1 MKHRGTVGSRSL
13 ARQARSI
20 WIICLGILLA
30 FISAGVSAQSI
41 ERGSITGTITDPNG
55 DRMPGVNVMLT
66 STELGATSETMTD
79 ANGRYRFVALLPST
93 YTVEASI
100 EGFSTARQ
108 GDIELTVGKTLS
120 VDLAMELGSVEDI
133 IIVEGSPLIDVRSS
147 TLQTTELNNEIL
159 MDVPS
164 GRSIR
169 SVVQLAPG
177 IHSENA
183 EGRQPSAFGSPGM
196 GVQFSVDGVIIN
208 SPEAGESEVPLG
220 FFSVEDVTVLGAGA
234 SAEYGGYSGVIVNV
248 TTKQGSNDLNGMVD
262 LQLADNDWQS
272 QNTNDPDLQR
282 SGSDRTDTEVHFDI
296 GGPVQRDKAWFFTSF
311 KYYQQDSQASGDH
324 VNAPTNERPRFLGKI
339 NWTPTQEKIFSGMLE
354 YSTRDQA
361 YQGADEGDLVAPG
374 ATVSL
379 EGTQYLFNFNYTDML
394 SQDTLLDLKFGGYHQ
409 RQAETP
415 DGGDTPARYDIFEDR
430 LSENWWGPFN
440 ANRERYQLIAS
451 VSHFTDDFIRGE
463 HDFKFGVELQNTVVN
478 TLNQYAGGKF
488 YEDYAGENY
497 ILFESTGYDTYAD
510 TDKIVGYVQDSWG
523 INDRVRLNL
532 GLRANYWRGAV
543 ESDVNGVR
551 FDPGDVFTP
560 DLALAPR
567 IGLNINLGDD
577 NDSVLKAH
585 WGRYYHQVISLFYSR
600 LAPESDVTGYMWNAD
615 DEVWEHDFTEGR
627 GPGQWTIDDN
637 LGVPYMDALDVG
649 WEKVLT
655 RTVSLDVTATY
666 RTNHDFL
673 DGVNLTGEFEPTRY
687 TDPDSGRSYN
697 VFDQTNEGENRFY
710 FTNVNYCQDYGQA
723 YKELTCFKSSRKY
736 AGITASLARRWRNN
750 WQMQASWTYGE
761 ARGNNNN
768 GWYEFQE
775 GRGSSLGSSTFF
787 KDPNVQINAYGN
799 LTIDP
804 THLIKVLG
812 NAQLPGGVVVGGYLR
827 YFSGNTYNQLIRVE
841 DVDQRSEIYGYPNG
855 SFRLD
860 DGLTLDLRVEKDFNL
875 GGGRLLGVGIDV
887 FNAGNAD
894 TVIEAEQTLNSDR
907 PFGAPVRLIRGRV
920 WRLGA
925 RLQF

>member
-1 MKHRGTVGSRSL
+1 MTHGGTTCSRSL
-13 ARQARSI
+13 APK
-20 WIICLGILLA
+20 
-30 FISAGVSAQSI
+30 AGVARIIGSGVLTVFICAAAWGQSI

-55 DRMPGVNVMLT
+55 DRMPGVNVTLT
-66 STELGATSETMTD
+66 SGELGTTSETMTD

-93 YTVEASI
+93 YTVAASI
-100 EGFSTARQ
+100 EGFSTAQ
-108 GDIELTVGKTLS
+108 QEDIVLTVNQTLT
-120 VDLAMELGSVEDI
+120 VDLTMQLGSVEDI

-159 MDVPS
+159 MEVPTQ
-164 GRSIR
+164 RSIR
-169 SVVQLAPG
+169 GVVQLAPG
-177 IHSENA
+177 VHSQNA
-183 EGRQPSAFGSPGM
+183 DGRQPSAFGSPGM
-196 GVQFSVDGVIIN
+196 GVQFSVDGVVIN

-234 SAEYGGYSGVIVNV
+234 SAEYGGYTGVIVNV
-248 TTKQGSNDLNGMVD
+248 TTKQGSNDMNGLVD

-311 KYYQQDSQASGDH
+311 KYYQEDSKASGDH

-361 YQGADEGDLVAPG
+361 YQGADEGDFISPG

-394 SQDTLLDLKFGGYHQ
+394 SQDTLLDLKFGGYRQ
-409 RQAETP
+409 RQSETP
-415 DGGDTPARYDIFEDR
+415 DSGDTPARYDIYEDR
-430 LSENWWGPFN
+430 LTENWWGPFN

-463 HDFKFGVELQNTVVN
+463 HDFKFGVELQNTLVN

-497 ILFESTGYDTYAD
+497 VLFESTGYDTYAD
-510 TDKIVGYVQDSWG
+510 TDKMVGYVQDSWG

-551 FDPGDVFTP
+551 FDQGSVFTP
-560 DLALAPR
+560 GVGIAPR
-567 IGLNINLGDD
+567 IGLNINLGD
-577 NDSVLKAH
+577 NNESVLKAH

-600 LAPESDVTGYMWNAD
+600 LAPESDVTGYIWNAD
-615 DEVWEHDFTEGR
+615 DQVWEHDFTEGR
-627 GPGQWTIDDN
+627 GPGQWTIDDSLN
-637 LGVPYMDALDVG
+637 VPHMDALDVG
-649 WEKVLT
+649 WEKVLS
-655 RTVSLDVTATY
+655 RTVSLDITATY
-666 RTNHDFL
+666 RTNDNFL

-687 TDPDSGRSYN
+687 TDPDSGRTFN
-697 VFDQTNEGENRFY
+697 VFNQTNEGENRYY
-710 FTNVNYCQDYGQA
+710 FTNVNHCQDYGQA
-723 YKELTCFKSSRKY
+723 YKEITCFRKVRKY

-761 ARGNNNN
+761 ARGSDNNA
-768 GWYEFQE
+768 WYEFLE
-775 GRGSSLGSSTFF
+775 GRGSQLGSSTFF
-787 KDPNVQINAYGN
+787 RDPNHQINAYGN

-812 NAQLPGGVVVGGYLR
+812 NARLPGGVVLGGYLS

-841 DVDQRSEIYGYPNG
+841 DVDQTSDIYGHPAG

-860 DGLTLDLRVEKDFNL
+860 DGINLDLRVEKDFNI
-875 GGGRLLGVGIDV
+875 GNNRRLGVGIDV
-887 FNAGNAD
+887 FNVGNAD
-894 TVIEAEQTLNSDR
+894 TVIEAEQSLNSDR
-907 PFGAPVRLIRGRV
+907 PFGAPRRLVRGRV
-920 WRLGA
+920 WRIGA
-925 RLQF
+925 RFHF